1 MDWHG
6 RVVEVKEFWSKESTF
21 VPVSRENLL
30 SLVVLQQFFPKAT
43 ELFFYTPAGD
53 LASVTKLMTK
63 AGSTLFIMPPN
74 LNLAFIAL
82 TKEDAENMEWEGV
95 SLDRKWRMCMGR
107 ERRGDEVVDPV
118 ARGLVNDLARHMRCL
133 QEQLDQV
140 KRQQLQLILNQIVN
154 TDRPTT
160 EVEPTGKSWS
170 ENAIEKENSNMADAG
185 PQLMGDMET
194 GKEGSLQGSGGETV
208 STFLPSEQRLKG
220 DTIEKGTAGN
230 SDSESTRASLLIT
243 DEKGEAMN
251 KMKVL
256 KSEET
261 DCNFQGVVTIRP
273 RIIKRQIVSVN
284 SLISVDM

>member
-1 MDWHG
+1 M
-6 RVVEVKEFWSKESTF
+6 
-21 VPVSRENLL
+21 
-30 SLVVLQQFFPKAT
+30 QAT

-53 LASVTKLMTK
+53 LATVTKLMTK
-63 AGSTLFIMPPN
+63 AGSTLFCLPPS

-82 TKEDAENMEWEGV
+82 TKKDAENMEWEGV
-95 SLDRKWRMCMGR
+95 SLDRKWRMCMER

-118 ARGLVNDLARHMRCL
+118 ARGLVNDLARDMRCL

-154 TDRPTT
+154 TDRPIT
-160 EVEPTGKSWS
+160 EVELTGKSWS
-170 ENAIEKENSNMADAG
+170 ENAIEKEISNVADAG

-230 SDSESTRASLLIT
+230 SDSESTRASLLVT
-243 DEKGEAMN
+243 DALPKAKVHQEFLGTLKNVSKGKVQEQGEAMN

-256 KSEET
+256 ESEET

-284 SLISVDM
+284 SLISEDM